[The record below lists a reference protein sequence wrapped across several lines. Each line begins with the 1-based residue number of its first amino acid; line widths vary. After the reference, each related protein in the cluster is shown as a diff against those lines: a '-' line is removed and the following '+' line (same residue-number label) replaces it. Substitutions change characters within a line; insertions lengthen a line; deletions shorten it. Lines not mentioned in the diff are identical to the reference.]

1 MCVCVVVVVT
11 VLYVHSALHSL
22 YQFEKLYVYRVV
34 VQSKSKGYMRAVEQ
48 VHGDSRNDDST
59 SLIAVG
65 GALQE
70 KKRQKLPKA
79 REDRSGER
87 TYEM

>member
-1 MCVCVVVVVT
+1 MLALRLCVCVCVCVVVVVT

-22 YQFEKLYVYRVV
+22 YQFEKLYVYWVV
-34 VQSKSKGYMRAVEQ
+34 VQSESKGYMRAVEQ

-65 GALQE
+65 GAL
-70 KKRQKLPKA
+70 
-79 REDRSGER
+79 
-87 TYEM
+87 